1 MVDVVVVTGIGGMGV
16 ACARRVGMGRRLVIA
31 DFNEEK
37 LGAEADRLAA
47 DGFDVTAHAVDV
59 SDRKSVDVLVAKAGS
74 LGTLRTLV
82 HTAGLSPTQASAER
96 VLEVDMLGT
105 DHVVAAFLDVVTEGT
120 VAVCIASIAG

>member
-59 SDRKSVDVLVAKAGS
+59 SDRKSVDALVAKAGS